1 MCSEHAF
8 DIALTLNM
16 AGEPSFMGMEKRES
30 FVNGIDECEPFC
42 EWVWMISQSE
52 WSLNQIGK
60 TS

>member
-30 FVNGIDECEPFC
+30 FVNGIDESEPFC
-42 EWVWMISQSE
+42 E
-52 WSLNQIGK
+52 
-60 TS
+60 